1 MTGIQ
6 RCGSTIAQFRGILPA
21 WYRDVDGL
29 LLYLINSAI
38 ERWRLSDN
46 IEIRPETTWAQGDRL
61 RNRPG
66 CAFLKEILRADRF
79 LATSHSTRRVYP
91 KGPVA

>member
-6 RCGSTIAQFRGILPA
+6 LCGNTIAQVRGMLPA

-29 LLYLINSAI
+29 LLHLINSAI

-46 IEIRPETTWAQGDRL
+46 IEIRPETTWA
-61 RNRPG
+61 
-66 CAFLKEILRADRF
+66 
-79 LATSHSTRRVYP
+79 
-91 KGPVA
+91 